1 MISVFAVD
9 KVQLINTVINRVFHN
24 CVGRI
29 KLYVMD
35 RVNMYFWGTVLAPH
49 VKAAF
54 STWASS
60 FPLMG
65 RIAFQRLPDTGIYI
79 HVYVYR
85 IKTTVNRG
93 EFSSYYTL

>member
-35 RVNMYFWGTVLAPH
+35 RVNMYFLGHGACPTWESCFLNMGTLLSPDGQNC
-49 VKAAF
+49 
-54 STWASS
+54 
-60 FPLMG
+60 FPKVARYG
-65 RIAFQRLPDTGIYI
+65 HYI
-79 HVYVYR
+79 HVYVYK